1 MWGVVSGR
9 EFVKGSSLLLFLAKF
24 TALLDNV
31 LVGFFLVIEA

>member
-24 TALLDNV
+24 TPLLDNV
-31 LVGFFLVIEA
+31 LIRFLFLFLE